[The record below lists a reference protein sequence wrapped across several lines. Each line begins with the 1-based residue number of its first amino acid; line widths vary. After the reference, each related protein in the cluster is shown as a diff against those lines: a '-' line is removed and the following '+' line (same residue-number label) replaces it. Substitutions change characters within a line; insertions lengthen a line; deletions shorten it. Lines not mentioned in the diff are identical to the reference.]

1 MLPKWCNAPLQV
13 QRVVI
18 AGGRASYGAADVLV
32 GPCMRIGYE
41 HADSLF
47 TYPDVNNLSTSSQ
60 PIRIVTTYPREHT
73 LTATEQCAVV
83 ERAWRSSAVS
93 STCHRWRAG
102 RSGGGIAV
110 LLAR

>member
-60 PIRIVTTYPREHT
+60 PIHIVTTYPRERT
-73 LTATEQCAVV
+73 LTATEQCAVA